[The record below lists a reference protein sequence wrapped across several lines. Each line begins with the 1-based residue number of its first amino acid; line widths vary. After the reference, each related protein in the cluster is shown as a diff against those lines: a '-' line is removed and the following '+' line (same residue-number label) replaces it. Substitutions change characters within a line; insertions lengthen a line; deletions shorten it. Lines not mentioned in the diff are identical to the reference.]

1 MRADERTSSSK
12 TQLHTSRT
20 QRRERFRTSGAR
32 RVLRRRARSRY
43 AFSRNYRPRTQGA
56 STSVTHTF
64 SITGNGIPA
73 GAQVVGFRGREAI
86 SRPYRVEVFV
96 LVPEAALQGFDPRA
110 LLGARATLKV
120 HRANGDVRRVVHGAW
135 STVSLVRSVAGGAA
149 LFRCALAP
157 MLWRLSLTRRS
168 RVFVRET
175 LLQTTERLLR
185 EAGLT
190 EQDFTFEV
198 ASRDRYTPREHVC
211 QYHESNLDFLSRH
224 LEHEGFYYYFA
235 HANDGSR
242 ERLVITDSVTFA
254 RPYDS
259 AAVRFLATDTAG
271 SATEGVRSLGCEYSA
286 VATGA
291 RAYGYNPITPGVR
304 VYGESLDGSAGG
316 VLSSWEP
323 ARDATEGTRYARIR
337 AEESRAAQSV
347 IEAQGRVFTACAGY
361 LATLDDHPIL
371 SGEHLV
377 TEANFVG
384 SNYSAHRELATAL
397 GLGTEVFE
405 TTFKA
410 IPGRVQYRPPR
421 VTERPRVHGFELG
434 LVKGPTES
442 AYAQVDEHGRYLVDL
457 MFDDDKTKA
466 TPSARLR
473 MLQPHGGPGGMG
485 FHFPLRNGTEV
496 LVSFLG
502 GDPDA
507 PVIAGVAPNAEKV
520 SPVTSSNT
528 TKNVLQTG
536 GGTRLEIED
545 TQGSE
550 AVDWATPYKNTK
562 FHMGKQPGANPYEI
576 VHASEGSGHVTV
588 GQNWDEDVGGNRTEF
603 VRGRVWEHYG
613 PNPPSR
619 QSAAASSAVH
629 HTTVAGAQTTV
640 VEGIANEDY
649 KSHHVST
656 VFGNRKVGVLQD
668 DDHTVEGSLTQAVKG
683 DVTQTIGGKWT
694 VVAAD
699 KEHKIASERKENVG
713 AEHSVTLGAQFELYA
728 GAQVAI
734 NGGEQFSVNLGAMQ
748 DINVALKGEAN
759 LLGKAELTTGVVLGV
774 LLGAEIGFSLG
785 PKVDIAISPSY
796 ELQVGLAASMHI
808 GVKAEKEDLSVEWGS
823 AAAWQ
828 KGLAI
833 FL

>member
-1 MRADERTSSSK
+1 M
-12 TQLHTSRT
+12 
-20 QRRERFRTSGAR
+20 
-32 RVLRRRARSRY
+32 
-43 AFSRNYRPRTQGA
+43 
-56 STSVTHTF
+56 SVTHTF
-64 SITGNGIPA
+64 SIAGAGLPA
-73 GAQVVGFRGREAI
+73 GVQVVGFRGREAI

-96 LVPEAALQGFDPRA
+96 LVPEAALHGFDPRA
-110 LLGARATLKV
+110 LLGVRASLKV

-135 STVSLVRSVAGGAA
+135 STVSLVRSVTGGAA

-198 ASRDRYTPREHVC
+198 ANRDRYTPREHAC

-224 LEHEGFYYYFA
+224 LEHEGLYYYFT

-242 ERLVITDSVTFA
+242 ERLVITDSITFA

-259 AAVRFLATDTAG
+259 AAVRFLATDTPG
-271 SATEGVRSLGCEYSA
+271 SVTEGVRALGCEYSA
-286 VATGA
+286 VPTGA
-291 RAYGYNPITPGVR
+291 RTYGYNPITPGVP
-304 VYGESLDGSAGG
+304 VYGEALDGSTSG

-323 ARDATEGTRYARIR
+323 ARDATESTRYARIR

-361 LATLDDHPIL
+361 LATLDDHPII

-384 SNYSAHRELATAL
+384 CDYSAHRELVTAL

-405 TTFKA
+405 TAFKA

-442 AYAQVDEHGRYLVDL
+442 PYAQVDEHGRYLVDL
-457 MFDDDKTKA
+457 MFDDDKSKA

-520 SPVTSSNT
+520 SSVTSANA
-528 TKNVLQTG
+528 TKNVVQTG

-545 TQGSE
+545 THGSE
-550 AVDWATPYKNTK
+550 AVDWSTPYRNTK

-576 VHASEGSGHVTV
+576 AHASEGSGHVDV
-588 GQNWDEDVGGNRTEF
+588 AQNWDVDVGGNRTEF

-613 PNPPSR
+613 SSPPPR
-619 QSAAASSAVH
+619 QGAAVPDVAH
-629 HTTVAGAQTTV
+629 HTTVAGGQDII
-640 VEGIANEDY
+640 VEGVTTETHKN
-649 KSHHVST
+649 HHIST

-668 DDHTVEGSLTQAVKG
+668 DDHVVEGSLTQSVKG
-683 DVTQTIGGKWT
+683 DVTQTINGKWT

-713 AEHSVTLGAQFELYA
+713 AEHSVTLGAKFELYA

-734 NGGEQFSVNLGAMQ
+734 NGGEQLSINVGAMQ
-748 DINVALKGEAN
+748 DVNVALKGEAN
-759 LLGKAELTTGVVLGV
+759 LLGKAELNTGVVLGV
-774 LLGAEIGFSLG
+774 MLGAELGFSLG

-796 ELQVGLAASMHI
+796 ELQIGLAASMHI
-808 GVKAEKEDLSVEWGS
+808 GVKAEKADLSVEWGQ
-823 AAAWQ
+823 AEVWQ
-828 KGLAI
+828 QALSI